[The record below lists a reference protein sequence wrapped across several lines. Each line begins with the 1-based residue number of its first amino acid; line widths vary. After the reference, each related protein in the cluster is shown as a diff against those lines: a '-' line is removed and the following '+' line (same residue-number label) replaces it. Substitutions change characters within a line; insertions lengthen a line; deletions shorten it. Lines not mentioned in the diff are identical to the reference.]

1 MQQKSSK
8 QKRGGGAGLSEME
21 VYEETVPSH
30 SKVLTNQTPNPLSRR
45 HQDHASECRCLP
57 TYRPHLCSATPP
69 RDWLPA
75 TLIDA
80 GGSSS
85 LSAAQP
91 PCFPSCTGTQ
101 LQEINAAAAPATHR
115 ERRHRRDRRASPT
128 APIPPS
134 ARGFLPGR
142 SSARSSAARPSRSL
156 RVAPPRRHRRGKRRR
171 R

>member
-1 MQQKSSK
+1 MRHLNPNCSKKASSPS
-8 QKRGGGAGLSEME
+8 LS
-21 VYEETVPSH
+21 TPTRCHWPRQRVP
-30 SKVLTNQTPNPLSRR
+30 
-45 HQDHASECRCLP
+45 LP
-57 TYRPHLCSATPP
+57 TSPRCPHLCSATPP

-91 PCFPSCTGTQ
+91 PCFHSCTGTQ
-101 LQEINAAAAPATHR
+101 LQEINADAAPATHR

-128 APIPPS
+128 APISPS

-142 SSARSSAARPSRSL
+142 SSARSSAASPSRSL